1 MTNGVDL
8 QVVSLILGAA
18 SLLVSL
24 LVLRKLAGLNRPAQ
38 DGKPVTASVASVPT
52 PAVQPTDDRQLVA
65 VLTAAI
71 EAYRSAE
78 ADNRVG
84 MQAGSPAGFVIRK
97 IRRV

>member
-1 MTNGVDL
+1 MANGVDL
-8 QVVSLILGAA
+8 QVISLVLGAA

-24 LVLRKLAGLNRPAQ
+24 LVLRKLTGLKRATHEGQPAA
-38 DGKPVTASVASVPT
+38 ASVSSVPS

-78 ADNRVG
+78 AG
-84 MQAGSPAGFVIRK
+84 ALAGSQAGSPAGFVIRK